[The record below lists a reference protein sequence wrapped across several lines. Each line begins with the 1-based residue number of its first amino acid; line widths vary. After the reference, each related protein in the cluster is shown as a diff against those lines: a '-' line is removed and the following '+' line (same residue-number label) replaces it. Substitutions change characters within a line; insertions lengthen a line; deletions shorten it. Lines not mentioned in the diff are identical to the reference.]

1 MGMIGNDE
9 ATQELGRN
17 GDGFAVVRM
26 LRIQAVLGRVGIAR
40 STVYEWMNPK
50 SPRYDPTFPRSVKL
64 SPGRKRSAV
73 GWIESE
79 VTRWIESRATDGRQ
93 TFEPTVEQCSYEMA
107 DDVAQALGW
116 RTR

>member
-1 MGMIGNDE
+1 MGMVGRDE

-17 GDGFAVVRM
+17 GDGIAVVRM
-26 LRIQAVLGRVGIAR
+26 LRLKAVLGRVGIAR

-79 VTRWIESRATDGRQ
+79 VTRWIEGRATDGRQ
-93 TFEPTVEQCSYEMA
+93 TVAVEDCTPQIS
-107 DDVAQALGW
+107 DDVSQALGW
-116 RTR
+116 KIKQ